1 MRIVIFISIL
11 LAPTLL
17 FSQSD
22 LDGLWQGI
30 LVKNGQNMSQSN
42 PFFMEITTKGGK
54 TSGRTREEIYKTE
67 FYAIGKQYSTIKDKT
82 VDFKHVLYTKKQGNS
97 RISWCKLKG
106 TLVYNEKT
114 GYLEGK
120 YTSSDCRTNAGKLI
134 LYRTKNVFSE
144 KKLSIASHSSRDE
157 LIKDLAAGLKAP
169 EIREEDRKNFVFQP
183 IYFDYDKANIRSEY
197 FDFLSR
203 IVRVVNG
210 HTDLRVKVTGNTDA
224 DGTDEYNDALS
235 KRRAEAIIAWFVQEG
250 ISADRI
256 EIEFNGEKKPVD
268 RNDTKEGKQRN
279 RRVEF
284 AFI

>member
-1 MRIVIFISIL
+1 MRSSIL
-11 LAPTLL
+11 FLVFAFPFLV
-17 FSQSD
+17 FGQSD

-30 LVKNGQNMSQSN
+30 IIKNGSTKAQSN
-42 PFFMEITTKGGK
+42 PFFMEIKTEKGK
-54 TSGRTREEIYKTE
+54 SSGRTREEIYKTE
-67 FYAIGKQYSTIKDKT
+67 FFAIGKQYGSVKGSEVT
-82 VDFKHVLYTKKQGNS
+82 FKHVSYSKKEGNS
-97 RISWCKLKG
+97 RITWCKLQG

-120 YTSSDCRTNAGKLI
+120 YTSTDCRQSAGEII
-134 LYRTKNVFSE
+134 LFRTKNKFSE
-144 KKLSIASHSSRDE
+144 DKGMIASHSSRDN
-157 LIKDLAAGLKAP
+157 LVKDLELGLSAP
-169 EIREEDRKNFVFQP
+169 EIREEDRKNFVFQA
-183 IYFDYDKANIRSEY
+183 IYFDYDKAEIRPEY

-203 IVRVVNG
+203 IVRVING
-210 HTDLRVKVTGNTDA
+210 HSDLRVQVTGNTDA
-224 DGTDEYNDALS
+224 DGSDAYNDDLS
-235 KRRAEAIIAWFVQEG
+235 KRRAEAIIAYFVKEG